1 MLLDFSFLWYYPRH
15 AKPRHVMSRHARHA
29 HHACHPRHTHHT
41 RHAASTPLPRHA
53 THGPNGGDEVKENRG
68 RIMTAK
74 SKTILFFL
82 QILEIYIGIN
92 KFLTIFFKM
101 FLKVLE
107 KVFLSFMK
115 KYYLAL
121 EKNILILFF

>member
-1 MLLDFSFLWYYPRH
+1 MPPTPRTPH
-15 AKPRHVMSRHARHA
+15 TPRRL
-29 HHACHPRHTHHT
+29 HPT
-41 RHAASTPLPRHA
+41 STPRHA
-53 THGPNGGDEVKENRG
+53 THGPNGGDKVKENRG